1 MTSYRCLVSVTLFA
15 LTTAGCASLGGG
27 VRPQDIGAL
36 EQQLAAAPADDA
48 VASRLGVAY
57 YQAARYEDARRVL
70 APLVE
75 RGVDTGTP
83 YLYYGLASEE
93 LEDWATARSAYE
105 RYLEV
110 GDNENVREE
119 LRIRMSLVAHEQL
132 KQESRVA
139 LQREDELS
147 QQEPTPNSVA
157 VFPFQVV
164 GTDERLEPLRTA
176 LSDMVITDLG
186 LSNAINSV
194 ERVRVQSL
202 LDEMVLTQAG
212 LTDETTGARAGR
224 LLRAESVVQGVLAAN
239 DGEVRL
245 DAAVLDTEGRTLRGD
260 VSEAGQMERIFDV
273 EKALVFGILDRLGVT
288 LTLAERSAIEENRTA
303 NLLAF
308 LAYGGGLQAL
318 DRGDYGEAA
327 ALFQQATSL
336 DPGFN
341 AARTRGGNATSLQAA
356 RSSGPQQV
364 AQAGLSDAG
373 VQTVDASGDVLLDN
387 TLNEVNPSPAAEM
400 VQTGAP
406 AEGSTA
412 NSQDRTTPQNESS
425 GQSGSTQAA
434 KAVIIIRIPPPGG
447 EL

>member
-1 MTSYRCLVSVTLFA
+1 MMIMNRTFVLLLCSGLA
-15 LTTAGCASLGGG
+15 ACASLGQSP
-27 VRPQDIGAL
+27 VQDITSL
-36 EQQLAAAPADDA
+36 EQQLAAAPADDD
-48 VASRLGVAY
+48 VAARLGVAY
-57 YQAARYEDARRVL
+57 YQAGRYEDARRVL
-70 APLVE
+70 SPLIE
-75 RGVDTGTP
+75 RGVDAGTP

-93 LEDWATARSAYE
+93 LEDWAAARTAYE

-110 GDNENVREE
+110 GDDANVREE
-119 LRIRMSLVAHEQL
+119 LQLRLSLVAHEQL

-147 QQEPTPNSVA
+147 QQAPTPNSIA
-157 VFPFQVV
+157 VFPFQIV

-176 LSDMVITDLG
+176 LADLVITDLG
-186 LSNAINSV
+186 LSNAVNSV

-212 LTDETTGARAGR
+212 LTDEETGARAGR
-224 LLRAESVVQGVLAAN
+224 LLRAETVVQGVMAAN

-260 VSEAGQMERIFDV
+260 VTQAGDLERIFDL
-273 EKALVFGILDRLGVT
+273 EKQLVFGILDRLGVT
-288 LTLAERSAIEENRTA
+288 ITLAERSAIEENRTG

-308 LAYGGGLQAL
+308 LAYGSGLEAM
-318 DRGDYGEAA
+318 DRGDYSEAA
-327 ALFQQATSL
+327 TLFQQAASL
-336 DPGFN
+336 DPGFS
-341 AARTRGGNATSLQAA
+341 AAQTRSGNARAMSNA
-356 RSSGPQQV
+356 RASGPQQI
-364 AQAGLSDAG
+364 AQAGLAEAG
-373 VQTVDASGDVLLDN
+373 VQADASGDVLLDN
-387 TLNEVNPSPAAEM
+387 TLNEVNPTPAAEM
-400 VQTGAP
+400 VQTG
-406 AEGSTA
+406 STGESSTT

>member
-1 MTSYRCLVSVTLFA
+1 MSSYRYLAAAAVSAWMAT
-15 LTTAGCASLGGG
+15 GCATMSQAR
-27 VRPQDIGAL
+27 VQDITSL
-36 EQQLAAAPADDA
+36 EQQLAAAPADDD
-48 VASRLGVAY
+48 VAARLGVAY
-57 YQAARYEDARRVL
+57 YQAARYDDARRVL
-70 APLVE
+70 SPLIE
-75 RGVDTGTP
+75 RGVDAGTP
-83 YLYYGLASEE
+83 YLYFGLASEE
-93 LEDWATARSAYE
+93 LEDWASARTAYE

-110 GDNENVREE
+110 GDNANVREE
-119 LRIRMSLVAHEQL
+119 LQLRLSLVAHEQL
-132 KQESRVA
+132 KQESRLA

-147 QQEPTPNSVA
+147 QQAPTPNSIA
-157 VFPFQVV
+157 VFPFQIV

-176 LSDMVITDLG
+176 LADMVITDLG
-186 LSNAINSV
+186 LSNAVNSV

-212 LTDETTGARAGR
+212 LTDEQTGARAGR
-224 LLRAESVVQGVLAAN
+224 LLRAETVVQGVMAAN

-260 VSEAGQMERIFDV
+260 VTQAGDLERIFDL
-273 EKALVFGILDRLGVT
+273 EKQLVFGILDRLGVT
-288 LTLAERSAIEENRTA
+288 ITLAERSAIEENRTG

-308 LAYGGGLQAL
+308 LAYGSGLEAM

-327 ALFQQATSL
+327 TLFQQAASL

-341 AARTRGGNATSLQAA
+341 AAQTRSGNARAMSNA
-356 RSSGPQQV
+356 RNSGPQQI
-364 AQAGLSDAG
+364 AQAGLGEAG
-373 VQTVDASGDVLLDN
+373 VQADASGDALLDN
-387 TLNEVNPSPAAEM
+387 TLNEVNPTPAAEM
-400 VQTGAP
+400 VQTG
-406 AEGSTA
+406 STGESSTT